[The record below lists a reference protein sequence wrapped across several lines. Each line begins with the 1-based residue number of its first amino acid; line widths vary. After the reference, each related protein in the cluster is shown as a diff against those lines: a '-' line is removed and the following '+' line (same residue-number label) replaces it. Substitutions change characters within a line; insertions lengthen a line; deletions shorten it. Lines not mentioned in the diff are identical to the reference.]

1 VGQDQDPRINLDQV
15 VVEGTGRDDL
25 RKGPGHISSTVMPGE
40 PGTFAVSGHRVTY
53 GGPFFNLDKLEPGDQ
68 IVIETRHALYTYR
81 MTKRRIVAPTE
92 VSVLDDVRG
101 PDGSLEAT
109 IVLTTCNP
117 RGSARQRMIIFGKLA
132 STRPAARSPT

>member
-68 IVIETRHALYTYR
+68 IVIET
-81 MTKRRIVAPTE
+81 TE